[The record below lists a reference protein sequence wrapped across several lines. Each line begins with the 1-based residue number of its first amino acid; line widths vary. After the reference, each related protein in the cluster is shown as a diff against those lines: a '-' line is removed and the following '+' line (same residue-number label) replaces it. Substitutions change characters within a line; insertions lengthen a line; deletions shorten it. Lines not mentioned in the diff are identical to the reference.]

1 MGDEGVIS
9 GGTDASQATEGIV
22 ARTANDSGNQ
32 PGDSA
37 ENSMNT
43 DDASATSQAAA
54 PTLDPTP
61 EEIEAWAE
69 RERKRREDWLQGPD
83 EDERAAFAR
92 RVRQRRIARLYRDP
106 GEIDAFEL
114 AREMAR
120 YPREAQLA
128 VEGAMSLL
136 WRWYRHRMADFV
148 EAGREWEEGSAKP
161 ARRRRVRLDDDS

>member
-1 MGDEGVIS
+1 MSTEGDIS
-9 GGTDASQATEGIV
+9 GETDASQATEGIV
-22 ARTANDSGNQ
+22 ARTADESSKQ
-32 PGDSA
+32 PSESA
-37 ENSMNT
+37 EDPMRA
-43 DDASATSQAAA
+43 DDASATSQATA

-61 EEIEAWAE
+61 EEIDAWAQ
-69 RERKRREDWLQGPD
+69 RERKRREEWLQGPD
-83 EDERAAFAR
+83 DDERVAFAR

-128 VEGAMSLL
+128 AEGAMSLL

>member
-1 MGDEGVIS
+1 MS
-9 GGTDASQATEGIV
+9 GTSAPAQTQAMEGIV
-22 ARTANDSGNQ
+22 ASTKSDKVHQADGPAVDAAGSEVAS
-32 PGDSA
+32 DSA
-37 ENSMNT
+37 HAEG
-43 DDASATSQAAA
+43 

-69 RERKRREDWLQGPD
+69 RERKRREEWLQGPD

-128 VEGAMSLL
+128 AEGAMSLL
-136 WRWYRHRMADFV
+136 WRWYRHRMAEFV